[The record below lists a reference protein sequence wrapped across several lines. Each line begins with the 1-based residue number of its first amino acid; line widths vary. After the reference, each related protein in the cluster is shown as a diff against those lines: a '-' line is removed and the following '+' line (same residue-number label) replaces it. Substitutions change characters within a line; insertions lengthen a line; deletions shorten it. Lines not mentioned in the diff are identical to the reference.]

1 MGMES
6 KPLTRK
12 SFSWVLH
19 IKDATR
25 KAVSSPSRYV
35 MHGFWSREE
44 ITENGRPE
52 KHKASSDTPAVAD
65 QGNRHPCCHESVAE
79 SGQTASTVHL
89 WFIFSCVVFSLV
101 SGALCLALL
110 LLRRRLHRRPQ
121 LCSPVFIPGTSSVY
135 LLWFTHPPS
144 LDMDCRHCPYAPTAF
159 LSTAACLQI

>member
-1 MGMES
+1 MAFGQERRSQRMGGLRNT
-6 KPLTRK
+6 KPHLTHLLELTK
-12 SFSWVLH
+12 G
-19 IKDATR
+19 T
-25 KAVSSPSRYV
+25 
-35 MHGFWSREE
+35 G
-44 ITENGRPE
+44 
-52 KHKASSDTPAVAD
+52 
-65 QGNRHPCCHESVAE
+65 HESVAE

-121 LCSPVFIPGTSSVY
+121 LCSPVSIPGTSSVY

-144 LDMDCRHCPYAPTAF
+144 LDMDCRHCPCAPTAF